1 MEELNNNLVCIG
13 LISRSHGVKGDV
25 LVKSFTQKPMDVAS
39 YGPVKTRN
47 GIEILLN
54 VIGKSRDQLIVRIEG
69 FNTRDQ
75 SDALKGELIYIDKAK
90 LPKITECDEYY
101 HNDLIGMKVLNEDN
115 NIFGVVV
122 GIYDFGAGDIIE
134 ICNNT
139 GEMIMAPFVKSF
151 VKKVDVTNSEIVMSE
166 EKLIKY
172 QKVS

>member
-1 MEELNNNLVCIG
+1 
-13 LISRSHGVKGDV
+13 
-25 LVKSFTQKPMDVAS
+25 
-39 YGPVKTRN
+39 
-47 GIEILLN
+47 
-54 VIGKSRDQLIVRIEG
+54 
-69 FNTRDQ
+69 
-75 SDALKGELIYIDKAK
+75 
-90 LPKITECDEYY
+90 
-101 HNDLIGMKVLNEDN
+101 MKVLNEDN